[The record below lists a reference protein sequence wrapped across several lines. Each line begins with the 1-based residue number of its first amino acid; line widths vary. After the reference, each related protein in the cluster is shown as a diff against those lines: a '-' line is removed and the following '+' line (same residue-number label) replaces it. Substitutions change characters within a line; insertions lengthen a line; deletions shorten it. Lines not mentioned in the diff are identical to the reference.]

1 MKNVRAGS
9 SVSTLQVLEVL
20 SDRISVD
27 IFNAIAQKVTS
38 SDNIIKL
45 LGITDKQYYTRH
57 SDLLKTDL
65 IKRRHRQLTLTCFG
79 QVIYQSLSMIST
91 ACKHYSE
98 LIGIEA
104 VKSTP
109 GIPHNEQK
117 DFIEKLIPDP
127 RIKKLLGC

>member
-9 SVSTLQVLEVL
+9 SVSTLQVL

-27 IFNAIAQKVTS
+27 IYNAIAQKGTS

-45 LGITDKQYYTRH
+45 LGITDKQYYTRY
-57 SDLLKTDL
+57 SNLLKTGL

-79 QVIYQSLSMIST
+79 QVIYQSLSMIAI

-98 LIGIEA
+98 LITIDA

-109 GIPHNEQK
+109 GMPDNEQK
-117 DFIEKLIPDP
+117 DLINKLILDP
-127 RIKKLLGC
+127 RIKRLVS